1 MFSYLQQFF
10 STNQEVLTLVLKSS
24 TFSLV
29 PILIW
34 AAIFLYKHGEKR
46 EMVVKAFSLGAV
58 LVIPFI
64 FYRKLWDVFPIL
76 NVEQA
81 LKGLATESIQ
91 ITQMSLSLPLSL
103 AIMFATL
110 GCLEEYL
117 KHKAASKIDH
127 AEINSI
133 DDAIEFSI
141 IAALGFAFAENT
153 FYFIEIWQNAGPD
166 LFYKLVVFRSIFST
180 FAHILFSSIYGYHFG
195 LALFADPIIHNPE
208 NKSFYKKIIHWIHC
222 KTNFRDDVIFK
233 DYQLFLGLFTA
244 SVLHGLYNILL
255 ELRNTIFLVPFLI
268 LGFSYIMKLISDQ
281 KNQIEYKKAP
291 NN

>member
-10 STNQEVLTLVLKSS
+10 IVNQDVLTLVLKSS
-24 TFSLV
+24 VFSLV

-46 EMVVKAFSLGAV
+46 ELVVKTFSIGAL

-64 FYRKLWDVFPIL
+64 FYRRLWDVFPIL

-81 LKGLATESIQ
+81 LKGLATESLQ
-91 ITQMSLSLPLSL
+91 ITQMSLNLPISL

-117 KHKAASKIDH
+117 KHKAASRIEEV
-127 AEINSI
+127 EINSI

-141 IAALGFAFAENT
+141 IAALGFSFAENT

-166 LFYKLVVFRSIFST
+166 LFYRLVVFRSLFST
-180 FAHILFSSIYGYHFG
+180 FAHILFSSLYGYHFG
-195 LALFADPIIHNPE
+195 LALFADPIIHDPK
-208 NKSFYKKIIHWIHC
+208 NKSFYKRIVHWIHT

-244 SVLHGLYNILL
+244 SMLHGLYNILL
-255 ELRNTIFLVPFLI
+255 ELKNTLFLIPFLI
-268 LGFSYIMKLISDQ
+268 FGFAHIMRLISDH
-281 KNQIEYKKAP
+281 KNQIEYKKAR
-291 NN
+291 N